1 MLPVLFFGAA
11 FFAGVFFFAD
21 AVLLAFCAGRV
32 DREEGVS
39 LAASERVE
47 AAWGRHMQRAFL
59 LFFESFFLIF
69 LFAPVDFF
77 AAGFF
82 FTDAFFFAAGLAFR
96 AASGTSSS
104 AEGAP
109 HTAQHLSTA
118 AAQPH
123 GSAAGLRGGGA
134 ALHVHAPSLLSDIGA
149 PTAPELALPLHFEHA
164 LLLGPL
170 TRRGARA
177 ARPALASGSAT
188 QLPCHYCTVPIHGG
202 TPTVLKTSR
211 SLRSEIYQYM
221 CSEM

>member
-1 MLPVLFFGAA
+1 MSMAKGGARRTAVLPVLFFGAA

-69 LFAPVDFF
+69 LFGPVDFF

-109 HTAQHLSTA
+109 HAAQHLSTA

-123 GSAAGLRGGGA
+123 GSAAGQRGA
-134 ALHVHAPSLLSDIGA
+134 AQPCTFTHRRYCQTSVRPQPRSWLYPSILNTHCCWAHSLVEERALLAPLW
-149 PTAPELALPLHFEHA
+149 PLAL
-164 LLLGPL
+164 
-170 TRRGARA
+170 
-177 ARPALASGSAT
+177 
-188 QLPCHYCTVPIHGG
+188 LPCHYSTYSWRY
-202 TPTVLKTSR
+202 TYSR
-211 SLRSEIYQYM
+211 RVDL
-221 CSEM
+221 

>member
-69 LFAPVDFF
+69 LFGPVDFF

-109 HTAQHLSTA
+109 HTAQHLHHKWSTLCC
-118 AAQPH
+118 
-123 GSAAGLRGGGA
+123 AGA
-134 ALHVHAPSLLSDIGA
+134 SLLDSI
-149 PTAPELALPLHFEHA
+149 
-164 LLLGPL
+164 
-170 TRRGARA
+170 RA
-177 ARPALASGSAT
+177 AWTLIYAASQSAG
-188 QLPCHYCTVPIHGG
+188 V
-202 TPTVLKTSR
+202 S
-211 SLRSEIYQYM
+211 
-221 CSEM
+221 CSAG

>member
-1 MLPVLFFGAA
+1 MSMAKGGARRTAVLPVLFFGAA

-149 PTAPELALPLHFEHA
+149 PTAPELALPLHLNA

-170 TRRGARA
+170 GAMLA
-177 ARPALASGSAT
+177 PLWPLAL
-188 QLPCHYCTVPIHGG
+188 LL
-202 TPTVLKTSR
+202 VLYS
-211 SLRSEIYQYM
+211 
-221 CSEM
+221 